1 MRVEQYTVATPY
13 DQRRKTVPIYE
24 YQCGSCAHRFEV
36 KQSIKDDPIKECVR
50 CGKEVTKLISPPAIM
65 FKGSGWYITD
75 YSDKMKPGG
84 SDTSD
89 KPAETGTEKTTAP
102 ASSEGTSASPAAA
115 STPASATASSAP
127 SSSGTTTS
135 STGTSASP
143 SSAAPA
149 SKP

>member
-1 MRVEQYTVATPY
+1 M
-13 DQRRKTVPIYE
+13 PIYE
-24 YQCGSCAHRFEV
+24 YLCSSCAHRFEV

-89 KPAETGTEKTTAP
+89 KPAAAVTDKAKTPAASDAASSSPASPSAP
-102 ASSEGTSASPAAA
+102 AAASPAAA
-115 STPASATASSAP
+115 PSAPASTSTST
-127 SSSGTTTS
+127 SSSGTSGSPSSTS
-135 STGTSASP
+135 ST
-143 SSAAPA
+143 
-149 SKP
+149 SKS